1 MILEALLA
9 YIIPMVFGFAIYL
22 NLVESRSTWEGIA
35 TAWGLGWGAV
45 YLIVFVP
52 NQFFDITLTR
62 AFLVTAA
69 AGLLLTSAVLL
80 WRKRTLLKIPSPEMQ
95 ITKRKETLF
104 VFAILAPLG
113 VLIFYKASLILGGF
127 DELVYHAY
135 IPQLIY
141 QSGSIPTEVNSLWS
155 NLFNSYPNLFILQ
168 QSWIYFITGSSNDVT
183 VRLLPA
189 VYSVLTIGLV
199 YSIATR
205 LYSERAGLYAMIVFA
220 SVPIFVFMSVRFI
233 SDMPLAFF
241 ALLALNYVS
250 RWEHEK
256 SEEGS
261 AARNYL
267 VLIGVVL
274 GLVTLVKY
282 NGLVLALVVMGYL
295 FYRAR
300 ARAVIPLAFLLLV
313 ASPFYLRNLIVYGN
327 PIFPYFNVLFNGLEI
342 QMITLHEVEYAF
354 GNSIGMTLTAL
365 LTLPVILSVIY
376 LVNLKNDRRSL
387 TFILIP
393 ILTFLFVFILLPAP
407 IAFNRYVFFIYPIL
421 SIPAGRS
428 LEWMVYEVLPEVVQR
443 FRASLDVNRYAPAAV
458 LIICA
463 LLIAPAYVHASEIKY
478 DIYND
483 GEFRSAS
490 SDGILR
496 NQGEYLKVGQ
506 WMDSNLRDDSKVL
519 SFEVRRYYIETE
531 LVPADSDVVFDTYG
545 TDLEGALRHVQ
556 SLGVT
561 HVLDVPK
568 YHDIVMTAPL
578 YDKSPVFQNLDQESF
593 VKIYSWGGAVLY
605 EIDYDM
611 AFGSVIDS
619 GSEET
624 EKQEWLDIR
633 RYLDVEEGTVSA
645 LTNSNTTIEMVEA
658 GTTVAISPQKG
669 GAK

>member
-1 MILEALLA
+1 
-9 YIIPMVFGFAIYL
+9 
-22 NLVESRSTWEGIA
+22 
-35 TAWGLGWGAV
+35 
-45 YLIVFVP
+45 
-52 NQFFDITLTR
+52 
-62 AFLVTAA
+62 
-69 AGLLLTSAVLL
+69 
-80 WRKRTLLKIPSPEMQ
+80 
-95 ITKRKETLF
+95 
-104 VFAILAPLG
+104 
-113 VLIFYKASLILGGF
+113 
-127 DELVYHAY
+127 
-135 IPQLIY
+135 
-141 QSGSIPTEVNSLWS
+141 
-155 NLFNSYPNLFILQ
+155 
-168 QSWIYFITGSSNDVT
+168 
-183 VRLLPA
+183 
-189 VYSVLTIGLV
+189 
-199 YSIATR
+199 
-205 LYSERAGLYAMIVFA
+205 
-220 SVPIFVFMSVRFI
+220 
-233 SDMPLAFF
+233 
-241 ALLALNYVS
+241 
-250 RWEHEK
+250 
-256 SEEGS
+256 
-261 AARNYL
+261 
-267 VLIGVVL
+267 
-274 GLVTLVKY
+274 
-282 NGLVLALVVMGYL
+282 
-295 FYRAR
+295 
-300 ARAVIPLAFLLLV
+300 
-313 ASPFYLRNLIVYGN
+313 
-327 PIFPYFNVLFNGLEI
+327 
-342 QMITLHEVEYAF
+342 
-354 GNSIGMTLTAL
+354 
-365 LTLPVILSVIY
+365 
-376 LVNLKNDRRSL
+376 
-387 TFILIP
+387 
-393 ILTFLFVFILLPAP
+393 
-407 IAFNRYVFFIYPIL
+407 
-421 SIPAGRS
+421 
-428 LEWMVYEVLPEVVQR
+428 MVYEVLPEVVQR

-669 GAK
+669 GAKRLWLDFIVTSPQNFSFIKSGYSANNLTYEQKNGVSGLTYVYAVGSERYYNDGPLTESKPWAIESELTFDVSDYDDGGNHIVFLRKVLI